1 MRRLPWSVF
10 CVSHDSQR
18 RDDSDE
24 MTHGELAAEYVAS
37 LYGRLFDLD
46 DVNFQQLQYA
56 CRWHTQGGISSD
68 PTIGAC
74 WDADRLDLTRVGIV
88 PNPDLMSTEPGKEMA
103 ATRSDLWSEREL
115 EALLEDARKEILL
128 NSNGWNRMDKL
139 LDYCPMLK
147 PYGLGKRIIRY
158 GQWLK
163 LLGENW
169 TSCDVI
175 SPYGRTLKSVLE

>member
-1 MRRLPWSVF
+1 
-10 CVSHDSQR
+10 
-18 RDDSDE
+18 

-139 LDYCPMLK
+139 LDYCPML
-147 PYGLGKRIIRY
+147 RTI
-158 GQWLK
+158 W
-163 LLGENW
+163 LGEEDN
-169 TSCDVI
+169 SL
-175 SPYGRTLKSVLE
+175 RTMARAPRRELDFMRRDFSLSQDSEDLCWSKWADPRNDE